1 MFADSVQFAST
12 VGGIS
17 MWPGG
22 VAANNIYEYFN
33 DALTR

>member
-22 VAANNIYEYFN
+22 VANNIYEYFN